1 MNVQKLKLDVL
12 PLVMHHRASAKTV
25 RGPTNVRGLGGDSIG
40 RPGRAVAYAALALG
54 DDRWHAAMTPA
65 DKIARIAALQ
75 A

>member
-1 MNVQKLKLDVL
+1 MSRNSNSMCYRSLCITA
-12 PLVMHHRASAKTV
+12 PAKTV

-40 RPGRAVAYAALALG
+40 RPRWAVAYAALALG